1 MMRRNAGDTVVFS
14 KLIQG
19 GIKVKRYPVILL
31 SSLII
36 MLLMAACAGATPAA
50 TEAPKPTEAATAEP
64 TTAPTEAAPE
74 EVTLKLGFTS
84 SQTGAQNVAS
94 TGQTNGINLWL
105 DAVNKDGI
113 KVGNKIVKFETVN
126 YDDESTAD
134 RVQQL
139 YTKLATE
146 DKVDL
151 MISPYSSGLADAAA
165 VISEQYSKIMV
176 TTGAASEGTYKKGYT
191 HVFQAYTPA
200 SHYLT
205 PALDLLAKQ
214 DPTAKKIAIVHEND
228 KFSSDVA
235 KAAEDYAKANGFEVV
250 MSEGYDTGT
259 TDFGPFI
266 NKIQA
271 AAPDA
276 IIGGG
281 HFADGSTFAKQ
292 LAEKKIAVK
301 FVALL
306 VAPPEPKF
314 ADLGDAAFGI
324 IGPSQWEPGVTYS
337 ADAAKTMNIPFYG
350 PTVQEFTDAYKAKYS
365 ADPSYHGAGGYAAGL
380 LLQKALEDAGST
392 DPEALKAALDKMDIM
407 TFFGHLSFN
416 TTAEAHGLQTGHSM
430 VLMQW
435 QKDGDTLVKKIIW
448 PEDAATAAALYPK
461 P

>member
-1 MMRRNAGDTVVFS
+1 
-14 KLIQG
+14 
-19 GIKVKRYPVILL
+19 
-31 SSLII
+31 
-36 MLLMAACAGATPAA
+36 MLVMAACGGATPAT
-50 TEAPKPTEAATAEP
+50 TEPPAATAVA
-64 TTAPTEAAPE
+64 TAAATAAPTEAAPE
-74 EVTLKLGFTS
+74 VVTLKLGFTA

-94 TGQTNGINLWL
+94 TGQLNGINLWL

-113 KVGNKIVKFETVN
+113 KVGDKIVKFETVT
-126 YDDESTAD
+126 YDDESTTD

-165 VISEQYSKIMV
+165 VISEQYGKIMV

-200 SHYLT
+200 SNYLT
-205 PALDLLAKQ
+205 PAIDLLAKL
-214 DPTAKKIAIVHEND
+214 DPTVKKIAIVHEND

-235 KAAEDYAKANGFEVV
+235 KAAEAYAKDKGYDIV

-259 TDFGPFI
+259 TDFSPFI

-292 LAEKKIAVK
+292 LAEKKVAVK

-314 ADLGDAAFGI
+314 GDLGDAALGVV
-324 IGPSQWEPGVTYS
+324 GPSQWEPGVTYS
-337 ADAAKTMNIPFYG
+337 ADAAKAMNIPWYG
-350 PTVQEFTDAYKAKYS
+350 PTVQEFTDAYKAKYN

-392 DPEALKAALDKMDIM
+392 DAEALKAALDKLDIL
-407 TFFGHLSFN
+407 TFFGHLKFN
-416 TTAEAHGLQTGHSM
+416 TTAEAHGLQTGHTM

-435 QKDGDTLVKKIIW
+435 QKEGDKLVKKTIW
-448 PEDAATAAALYPK
+448 PEDAATGTALYPK

>member
-1 MMRRNAGDTVVFS
+1 MKRNV
-14 KLIQG
+14 
-19 GIKVKRYPVILL
+19 VILFSGL
-31 SSLII
+31 VFTLF
-36 MLLMAACAGATPAA
+36 MAACGGATPAA
-50 TEAPKPTEAATAEP
+50 TEAPTAVVTEAPTA
-64 TTAPTEAAPE
+64 APTEAAPE
-74 EVTLKLGFTS
+74 EVTLKLGFTA

-94 TGQTNGINLWL
+94 TGQLNGINLWL

-113 KVGNKIVKFETVN
+113 KVGNKIVKFETVT

-146 DKVDL
+146 DNVDL

-165 VISEQYSKIMV
+165 VISEQYGKILI
-176 TTGAASEGTYKKGYT
+176 TTGAASEGTYKKGFT

-205 PALDLLAKQ
+205 PAIDLLAKL
-214 DPTAKKIAIVHEND
+214 DPAVKKIAIVHEND

-235 KAAEDYAKANGFEVV
+235 AAAEAYAKDKGYEVV

-266 NKIQA
+266 NKITA

-281 HFADGSTFAKQ
+281 HFADGSTLAKQ
-292 LAEKKIAVK
+292 LAEKKVAAK

-314 ADLGDAAFGI
+314 ADLGDAALGV

-337 ADAAKTMNIPFYG
+337 PDVATAMSIPFYG
-350 PTVQEFTDAYKAKYS
+350 PTVQEFTDAYKAKYG

-392 DPEALKAALDKMDIM
+392 DAEALKAALEKMDIL
-407 TFFGHLSFN
+407 TFFGHLKFDTS
-416 TTAEAHGLQTGHSM
+416 AESHGLQTGHAM

-435 QKDGDTLVKKIIW
+435 QKEGDTLVKKIIW
-448 PEDAATAAALYPK
+448 PEDAATGTALYPK

>member
-1 MMRRNAGDTVVFS
+1 MSWED
-14 KLIQG
+14 
-19 GIKVKRYPVILL
+19 IKMKRYLASVAVALASVL
-31 SSLII
+31 
-36 MLLMAACAGATPAA
+36 MLAA
-50 TEAPKPTEAATAEP
+50 APIA
-64 TTAPTEAAPE
+64 AAPE
-74 EVTLKLGFTS
+74 VVTLKLGFTA
-84 SQTGAQNVAS
+84 SQTGSQNVAS
-94 TGQTNGINLWL
+94 TGQMNGINLWL

-113 KVGNKIVKFETVN
+113 KVGDKVVKFETVS
-126 YDDESTAD
+126 YDDESTTD

-165 VISEQYSKIMV
+165 VISEQYGKILI

-200 SHYLT
+200 SGYLT
-205 PALDLLAKQ
+205 PSIDLLAKL
-214 DPTAKKIAIVHEND
+214 DPSAKKIAIVHEND
-228 KFSSDVA
+228 KFSTDVA
-235 KAAEDYAKANGFEVV
+235 KAAEAYAKDQKYEVV

-292 LAEKKIAVK
+292 LAEKKISVK
-301 FVALL
+301 FLSL
-306 VAPPEPKF
+306 IVAPPEPTFSKI
-314 ADLGDAAFGI
+314 GDGALAVV
-324 IGPSQWEPGVTYS
+324 GPSQWEPGLAYS
-337 ADAAKTMNIPFYG
+337 EDAAKTMKIPWYG
-350 PTVQEFTDAYKAKYS
+350 PTEQEFADAYKAKYN
-365 ADPSYHGAGGYAAGL
+365 ADPSYHGAGGYTAGM
-380 LLQKALEDAGST
+380 LLQKGLEDAGST
-392 DPEALKAALDKMDIM
+392 DTEAIKAALDKVDMM
-407 TFFGHLSFN
+407 TFFGHLKFN
-416 TTAEAHGLQTGHSM
+416 TTDEAHGLQAGHTM

-435 QKDGDTLVKKIIW
+435 QKDGDKLVKKIVW
-448 PEDAATAAALYPK
+448 PEEAATGKALYPR